1 MIISLCATLLCLM
14 DSTDHDT
21 RKHIVVF
28 AYDLYRLGYISADVY
43 RTINEK
49 YIDAE
54 DEDT

>member
-28 AYDLYRLGYISADVY
+28 AYDLYRLGHIPADVY

-49 YIDAE
+49 YIEAE
-54 DEDT
+54 DEET